1 MLKIL
6 HLNNFMSYTSGVARY
21 IYQIVKNTSNIFEH
35 EIVCLNGNAEELTKE
50 LKVKVT
56 VLNYPRW
63 LSLPGIYLFML
74 NHCKKNKFD
83 IIHSHHRIF
92 DTVSAMLP
100 NSNFKSLTSVHSKVY
115 GKKLFS
121 YKADNLISN
130 SDSITNHLVQYYK
143 KSPSRIKRLE
153 NFVDKSNL
161 KLSIEKDVLKKQL
174 ALSENKIIMFVG
186 RFHREKGVDILV
198 KAFNELHRTNKMI
211 SLLLIGE
218 GEEKKMLKEYCSVN
232 NLPVHIL
239 SPKKSIFDY
248 YNIAD
253 IIVLPSRIDPF
264 PYVMLDSG
272 LMNKPFI
279 GSNVDGIPEL
289 IKHRVNGL
297 LFESENVN
305 ELSRS
310 MQIILDDQ
318 VLAEQIARKLNDDV
332 ITNYYVEKV
341 ISTYI
346 GFYNSLA

>member
-6 HLNNFMSYTSGVARY
+6 HLNNYMTYTSGVARY
-21 IYQIVKNTSNIFEH
+21 IYQIVKNTSDIFEH
-35 EIVCLNGNAEELTKE
+35 EIVCLNGNVEELTNE
-50 LKVKVT
+50 LRVKVT

-74 NHCKKNKFD
+74 NYCKKNRFD

-92 DTVSAMLP
+92 DTITSMLP
-100 NSNFKSLTSVHSKVY
+100 NPVFKSVTSVHSKVY

-143 KSPSRIKRLE
+143 KSPSKIKRLE
-153 NFVDKSNL
+153 NFVDKSDL

-198 KAFNELHRTNKMI
+198 KAINELHRINKQI

-218 GEEKKMLKEYCSVN
+218 GEEEKMLREYCSVN

-239 SPKKSIFDY
+239 SPKTNIFDY

-253 IIVLPSRIDPF
+253 LIVLPSRIDPF

-272 LMNKPFI
+272 LMQKPFI
-279 GSNVDGIPEL
+279 GSNVDGISEL
-289 IKHRVNGL
+289 INHGVNGL
-297 LFESENVN
+297 LFESENVS
-305 ELSRS
+305 ELLKSI
-310 MQIILDDQ
+310 QLILDDQ
-318 VLAEQIARKLNDDV
+318 ALAEKIARSLYKDV
-332 ITNYYVEKV
+332 ITNYSVEK
-341 ISTYI
+341 IIQDYI
-346 GFYNSLA
+346 DFYKSLN